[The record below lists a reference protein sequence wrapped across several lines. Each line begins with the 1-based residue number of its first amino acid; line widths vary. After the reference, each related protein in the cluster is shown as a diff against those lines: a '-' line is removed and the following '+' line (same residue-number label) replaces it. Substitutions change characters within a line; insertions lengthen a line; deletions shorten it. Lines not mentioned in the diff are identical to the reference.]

1 MGKLGTAG
9 DGISWI
15 FKKVF
20 GKTDDAAALKKS
32 GISKWDE
39 LSQTP
44 SFLDDYTL
52 IAVRT
57 TDDAATARKLG
68 DTRAT
73 KVAKAQDVADK
84 AKTLPILGTWQNS
97 LVISGVVIFG
107 YATWKSMSV
116 IGVLS
121 EAMEDN
127 INNFFGINCG
137 DGDTTCQEKGA
148 KNMLLTGLLV
158 TAGFAGLVV
167 LSLKK
172 DSQEPVAE
180 S

>member
-1 MGKLGTAG
+1 MGKVK
-9 DGISWI
+9 IF
-15 FKKVF
+15 FKKLF
-20 GKTDDAAALKKS
+20 GKTDDAV
-32 GISKWDE
+32 E
-39 LSQTP
+39 LRKGGFVDNFGQHG
-44 SFLDDYTL
+44 
-52 IAVRT
+52 
-57 TDDAATARKLG
+57 DAIFNP
-68 DTRAT
+68 RAT
-73 KVAKAQDVADK
+73 IRTQRTAAKGAKTRTDKIISGKEVAEK
-84 AKTLPILGTWQNS
+84 AKNLPILGTWQNS